1 MEGEVRRA
9 ALEWRGCVGL
19 RWSGGVVRRAALEWR
34 GVRRAALEWRVN
46 AGSLRSGAELPPPE
60 GWRQRA

>member
-34 GVRRAALEWRVN
+34 VG
-46 AGSLRSGAELPPPE
+46 AGSLRSGAELPQPE